1 MNYFNS
7 KTINLMMYLD
17 ELHLYLNLELIFF
30 IDFHY
35 IHIIVNF
42 YIKFIPIRILIV
54 DLILFIM
61 LILKIILY
69 CLL

>member
-17 ELHLYLNLELIFF
+17 ELHLYLNSELIFF

-42 YIKFIPIRILIV
+42 YIKSKTYVIYQQSFRTI
-54 DLILFIM
+54 
-61 LILKIILY
+61 
-69 CLL
+69 